1 MSGSRLLL
9 ALTFGSAM
17 TLALF
22 FAVGALNNAT
32 VASRDSLVTQHQ
44 SRPVIVT
51 PPPESEAPSPAP
63 PSVLKTVSPNTV
75 APTSRLQ
82 ASALPS
88 LGAAS
93 TRLGLGSVLPDL
105 GDVAIGRVGISETS
119 TQPDRPARALRT
131 VAPDYPAS
139 ARRDGVEGYV
149 VVRLSVD
156 INGRVQSVIVVDSE
170 PMGIFDSS
178 ARHAARRFEFVPA
191 RLNGQAVPTHIEKK
205 IIFTL
210 Q

>member
-1 MSGSRLLL
+1 MSASRLLL
-9 ALTFGSAM
+9 ALAFGSGM
-17 TLALF
+17 TLLLF

-32 VASRDSLVTQHQ
+32 VASRDALIIERQ

-51 PPPESEAPSPAP
+51 PPPEPEAPSPAP

-88 LGAAS
+88 LRTAS
-93 TRLGLGSVLPDL
+93 TRLGLGSVLPEL
-105 GDVAIGRVGISETS
+105 GDVVIGNLGVSETS
-119 TQPDRPARALRT
+119 TQPDRPARAQRT

-139 ARRDGVEGYV
+139 ARRDGIEGYV
-149 VVRLSVD
+149 VVRLSID
-156 INGRVQSVIVVDSE
+156 IKGRVQSVIVVDSE

-178 ARHAARRFEFVPA
+178 ARNAARRFEFVPA

-210 Q
+210 K